1 MVVIDSGESV
11 ENVMFALADFEV
23 EMFNGIG
30 FRSVILFQVLKK
42 IIFTNIFQILQSII
56 NVI

>member
-1 MVVIDSGESV
+1 MTQESV
-11 ENVMFALADFEV
+11 ENVMFTLADFEV

-30 FRSVILFQVLKK
+30 FRSEILFKVMKK
-42 IIFTNIFQILQSII
+42 IILTNIFQILQSII